1 MAGVGIAGF
10 FIAKLFTLPDAP
22 PEVFAIGGAVVAF
35 ALYVVLVVSLMSYT
49 RSRIGNLVFDTARL
63 GAVARFKSSVSARRL
78 AKLYGG
84 NLFAILGSAGLLIP
98 WAVIR
103 VARYRIESLSVLP
116 DVPIDAVAATVS
128 GGPAATGEEL
138 GEVFG
143 FDLAL

>member
-1 MAGVGIAGF
+1 
-10 FIAKLFTLPDAP
+10 
-22 PEVFAIGGAVVAF
+22 
-35 ALYVVLVVSLMSYT
+35 
-49 RSRIGNLVFDTARL
+49 
-63 GAVARFKSSVSARRL
+63 
-78 AKLYGG
+78 
-84 NLFAILGSAGLLIP
+84 
-98 WAVIR
+98 VIR